1 MNEDAI
7 DSLKFEMFPMTA
19 VLNAPEGTASKIVK
33 APGAILE
40 ARGVSDT
47 RTPDIKMVESGF
59 KWKEAFKD
67 QYMRVKGAM
76 HEISGLP
83 QIVPQEL
90 NFGGLNGEALQ
101 VLFHDIITDTEEH
114 WLSWQYALS
123 ELHEKTIRYLQA
135 RTDSPAFAYDKQVV
149 KGI

>member
-1 MNEDAI
+1 DVLNQMNEDAI
-7 DSLKFEMFPMTA
+7 DSLKFEMFSMTA
-19 VLNAPEGTASKIVK
+19 VLNAPEGTASKIQI
-33 APGAILE
+33 APGAVME
-40 ARGVSDT
+40 ARGHADGQS
-47 RTPDIKMVESGF
+47 PDIKKVEGGF
-59 KWKEAFKD
+59 RWKEAFKD

-114 WLSWQYALS
+114 WLSWGY
-123 ELHEKTIRYLQA
+123 
-135 RTDSPAFAYDKQVV
+135 
-149 KGI
+149 